1 MHERVYYTY
10 IVASR
15 TRALYIGVSS
25 DLDRRLRQHR
35 SREGDGFTAR
45 YRCDRLVW
53 FERFADPRA
62 AITREKQ
69 LKGWTRVKKVAL
81 IQQENATWAD
91 LSADWGDAFHS
102 DLAAGES

>member
-25 DLDRRLRQHR
+25 DLERRLRQHR
-35 SREGDGFTAR
+35 SREGDGFTSR

-53 FERFADPRA
+53 LERFSDPLA
-62 AITREKQ
+62 AITREK
-69 LKGWTRVKKVAL
+69 LKGWTRAKKIAL

-91 LSADWGDAFHS
+91 LSADWGDAIDS
-102 DLAAGES
+102 ASAGGES